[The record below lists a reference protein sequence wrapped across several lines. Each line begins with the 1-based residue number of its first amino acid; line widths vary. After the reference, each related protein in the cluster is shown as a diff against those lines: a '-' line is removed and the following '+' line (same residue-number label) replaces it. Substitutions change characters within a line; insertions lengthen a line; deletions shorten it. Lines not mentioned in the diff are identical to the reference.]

1 MQERILGYVLLVM
14 GILTMAFSVYFI
26 YLTISNNITPFKV
39 FQENETD
46 KPQVETV
53 NKEQLSDPRMIASMQ
68 KEIITEVL
76 DSQINKT
83 MNLGTTLVFGY
94 FLMLFG
100 YRIASLG
107 VQLAR
112 PIEVKLNTSKPP
124 IESSEKESP
133 TKLS

>member
-1 MQERILGYVLLVM
+1 MKERILGYVLLVM
-14 GILTMAFSVYFI
+14 GMLTMAFSVYFI

-53 NKEQLSDPRMIASMQ
+53 SKEQLSDPRIIASMQ

-100 YRIASLG
+100 FRISSLG
-107 VQLAR
+107 VQLMR
-112 PIEVKLNTSKPP
+112 PIEVKLNASKPP
-124 IESSEKESP
+124 TECSEKDSP

>member
-1 MQERILGYVLLVM
+1 MKERILGYVLLVM
-14 GILTMAFSVYFI
+14 GMLTMAFSVYFI
-26 YLTISNNITPFKV
+26 YLTISNNITPFEV

-53 NKEQLSDPRMIASMQ
+53 SKEQLSDPRIIASMQ

-100 YRIASLG
+100 FRISSLG
-107 VQLAR
+107 VQLMR
-112 PIEVKLNTSKPP
+112 PIEVKLNASKPP
-124 IESSEKESP
+124 TESSEKDSP

>member
-112 PIEVKLNTSKPP
+112 PIEVKLNASKPP
-124 IESSEKESP
+124 VESSEKESP
-133 TKLS
+133 SKLS

>member
-1 MQERILGYVLLVM
+1 MKERILGYVLLVM
-14 GILTMAFSVYFI
+14 GMLTMAFSVYFI

-53 NKEQLSDPRMIASMQ
+53 SKEQLSDPRIIASMQ

-100 YRIASLG
+100 FRISSLG
-107 VQLAR
+107 VQLMR

-124 IESSEKESP
+124 TESSEKDSP

>member
-14 GILTMAFSVYFI
+14 GMLTMAFSVYFI

-39 FQENETD
+39 FQKNETD
-46 KPQVETV
+46 KLQVETV

-124 IESSEKESP
+124 IESSEKDSP

>member
-1 MQERILGYVLLVM
+1 MKERILGYVLLVM
-14 GILTMAFSVYFI
+14 GMLTMAFSVYFI

-53 NKEQLSDPRMIASMQ
+53 SKEQLSDPRIIASMQ

-100 YRIASLG
+100 FRISSLG
-107 VQLAR
+107 VQLMR
-112 PIEVKLNTSKPP
+112 PIEVKLNASKPP
-124 IESSEKESP
+124 TESSEKDSP